1 MEFLRRIR
9 HQRSLPFLMGAAL
22 YGLSAASVLQSIPM
36 IFGLHFTFAG
46 VFIMIALRL
55 YGILP
60 AVFLSVVTLVTGMFF
75 VGFAPAFL
83 FTVIEVMFV
92 GWMMR
97 RRTEHLLI
105 ADLIYWITVG
115 WLITGGAYYADTG
128 RMGVDLL
135 LLLFKSVVNGTFNA
149 LIADIAMAYLP
160 LRRMAGQRLPEAES
174 GISLQQ
180 ILFHIV
186 MVALMVPF
194 VLFMIIVSWY
204 QNNSM
209 VERAG
214 VLTEGLAAQLNQELR
229 TWGEEELRGLRL
241 HSLVELSRLNEV
253 LVQMG
258 DKAGVR
264 SYVLDTRDAVVASN
278 VAGRIQKPWEWP
290 AGWQMYPME
299 AEGLYLGKPA
309 PGSRLYEMA
318 AWEESSFYYS
328 KTLNGLPYLLLL
340 EVPMHVFL
348 EELQPVHT
356 LNYSLVLLFIFLAV
370 MATLLISR
378 RLTRV
383 LHLLGQATADLPQK
397 LREEGEIHWPE
408 TRVTEVHR
416 LTTNFRA
423 MSGELLKM
431 FLETVRMNSRLQSQT
446 MQLRESERRL
456 EQLAYYDMLTGLPN
470 RLHFSKYLSEWM
482 EQPAEPGL
490 SAAVLFLDLDR
501 FKQINDTFGH
511 SAGDELIIDVA
522 KKLSGGVRYA
532 PVFRL
537 GGDEFVVLASHR
549 RREEVVETAE
559 AILAALS
566 EPVILQGQ
574 EIFVRSSI
582 GISIFPGDAQD
593 AEALL
598 KNADDAMYEAKERGG
613 GQYAFYSEATSESA
627 AERLQLEQALHRAL
641 AAGEFELFYQPQYG
655 GTDGRINGMEALIRW
670 KHPAEG
676 YIPPVRFIPLAEQ
689 TGEIRS
695 IGEWVLR
702 EACLQGKRLQ
712 EHAPGLLTA
721 VNLSPRQLDQPD
733 LVERVRAIL
742 QETGMP
748 AGLLE
753 LEITEEFF
761 IRNQDKAE
769 AALQQFKEM
778 GIRLAIDDFGTG
790 YSSFAQMKRI
800 MPDTLKIDRSFIRG
814 LDQDESNASIVQ
826 ALITMAHS
834 LKLKV
839 VGEGV
844 ETEEE
849 LLSMRRF
856 GCDEIQ
862 GYYYSKPL
870 PLAELEALLKGAPS
884 AASSDE
890 DREERRGDS

>member
-1 MEFLRRIR
+1 
-9 HQRSLPFLMGAAL
+9 
-22 YGLSAASVLQSIPM
+22 M
-36 IFGLHFTFAG
+36 IFGLHLTFAG

-55 YGILP
+55 FGLLP
-60 AVFLSVVTLVTGMFF
+60 AVFISVLTLAAGMNF

-83 FTVIEVMFV
+83 FTVLEVVFV

-97 RRTEHLLI
+97 RRTQHLLI
-105 ADLIYWITVG
+105 ADLLYWSTVG
-115 WLITGGAYYADTG
+115 WVITAGAYYADTG
-128 RMGVDLL
+128 RLGADML

-209 VERAG
+209 IERAG
-214 VLTEGLAAQLNQELR
+214 TLTEGLAVQLDQELR
-229 TWGEEELRGLRL
+229 TWTGEELRGLRL

-264 SYVLDTRDAVVASN
+264 SYILDTRNTVVASN
-278 VAGRIQKPWEWP
+278 VAGRVQNTWAWP
-290 AGWQMYPME
+290 ARLQMYPLE
-299 AEGLYLGKPA
+299 IEGLYLGKPA
-309 PGSRLYEMA
+309 PGTRMYEMA

-340 EVPMHVFL
+340 EVPVSVFL
-348 EELQPVHT
+348 TELQPVHT
-356 LNYSLVLLFIFLAV
+356 LNYSLVLLFIFIAV

-383 LHLLGQATADLPQK
+383 LQLLGQATADLPQK
-397 LREEGEIHWPE
+397 LRQEAEIHWPE
-408 TRVTEVHR
+408 SRVTEFHR

-446 MQLRESERRL
+446 VQLQESERRL

-470 RLHFSKYLSEWM
+470 RLHFNKYLTEWM

-490 SAAVLFLDLDR
+490 FAAVLFLDLDR

-511 SAGDELIIDVA
+511 SAGDELLIDVA
-522 KKLSGGVRYA
+522 QKLSGGVRYA
-532 PVFRL
+532 PVFRF
-537 GGDEFVVLASHR
+537 GGDEFVVLASCR
-549 RREEVVETAE
+549 QQEEVVETAE

-566 EPVILQGQ
+566 EPVVLQGQ
-574 EIFVRSSI
+574 EIFVRCSV
-582 GISIFPGDAQD
+582 GISIYPGDAED
-593 AEALL
+593 TEALL

-613 GQYAFYSEATSESA
+613 GQYAFYSETTSESA

-655 GTDGRINGMEALIRW
+655 GTSGRITGMEALIRW
-670 KHPAEG
+670 KHPVEG

-689 TGEIRS
+689 TGEIRG

-702 EACLQGKRLQ
+702 EACLQGRRLQ
-712 EHAPGLLTA
+712 EYAPGLLTA

-733 LVERVRAIL
+733 LVERVRTIL

-748 AGLLE
+748 PELLE

-761 IRNQDKAE
+761 IRHQDKAE

-800 MPDTLKIDRSFIRG
+800 MPDTLKIDRSFVRH
-814 LDQDESNASIVQ
+814 LDQDTSNASIVE

-844 ETEEE
+844 ETEGE
-849 LLSMRRF
+849 LRSLRSF

-870 PLAELEALLKGAPS
+870 PLAELENLLKGNS
-884 AASSDE
+884 AAGLPDEESS
-890 DREERRGDS
+890 ERRGDL